1 MYLKRYCMSV
11 CHQVSPGSLTAC
23 IGYRQ
28 TRFAAVSDLLVLEV
42 VVVVVVVM
50 TSAVRTSRKE
60 LMRSCGGTGL
70 RA

>member
-28 TRFAAVSDLLVLEV
+28 TRFAAVSIFLVLEE
-42 VVVVVVVM
+42 VVVVM